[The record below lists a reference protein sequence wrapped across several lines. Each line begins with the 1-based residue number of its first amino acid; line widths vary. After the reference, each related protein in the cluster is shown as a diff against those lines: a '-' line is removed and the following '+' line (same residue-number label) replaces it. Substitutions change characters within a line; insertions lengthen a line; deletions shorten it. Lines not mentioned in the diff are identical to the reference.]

1 MYTLIDDVGGD
12 RLILPFSL
20 AQRCGELHVIVADP
34 SLFIPTRHCL
44 GTHAPTV
51 GELFILPID
60 SSSCCGFQTDSTMKN
75 RRDAET
81 VQPWADLHPHSQ
93 LQMDRGQT
101 CTLANQYSEHSR
113 DGCRNSGALCGYSPW
128 SEVAYMVGD
137 KIARQGRQSS
147 KELACHPS
155 HIDLA
160 TTSCSVE

>member
-1 MYTLIDDVGGD
+1 MYTLVDDVGGD

-20 AQRCGELHVIVADP
+20 AQRCGELHIIVADP

-81 VQPWADLHPHSQ
+81 VQPWADLHPHSSS
-93 LQMDRGQT
+93 LVVPAKVMGLYR
-101 CTLANQYSEHSR
+101 LRNISEWR
-113 DGCRNSGALCGYSPW
+113 FCVGSG
-128 SEVAYMVGD
+128 
-137 KIARQGRQSS
+137 R
-147 KELACHPS
+147 
-155 HIDLA
+155 
-160 TTSCSVE
+160 